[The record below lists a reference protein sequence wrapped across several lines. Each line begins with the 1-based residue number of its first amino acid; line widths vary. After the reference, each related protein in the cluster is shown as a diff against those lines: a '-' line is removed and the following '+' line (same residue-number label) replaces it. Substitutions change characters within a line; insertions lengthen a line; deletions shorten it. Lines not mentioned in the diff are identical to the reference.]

1 MRTSEKGLCKSLSV
15 HLGMQVRRANGCE
28 ERFFPVANVIE
39 AEGLRKSFGDLV
51 AVDGISFHVVRG
63 ECFGILG
70 PNGAGKTS
78 TIRMIY
84 GFSPMT
90 GGILRVF
97 GLPISEGWRVIK
109 AHIGVCQQENTLDP
123 DLSVQQNLGVFASY
137 FDVPKRQARERA
149 EKLLEFMG
157 LGQRKKAKVTE
168 LSGGMMRR
176 LVLARALINEPDLL
190 ILDEPTT
197 GLDPQSR
204 HQVWDRLEELRAK
217 GISIL
222 LTTHYMD
229 EASRLCDR
237 LVIVDHGRILVE
249 GTPMDL
255 IRKHVGHDVIE
266 VATPSDALRTYVASQ
281 SLAYEDLGHRLIIY
295 IYGKEGDQLFHKI
308 SDEYC
313 QEGCILRMATLE
325 DVFLKLTG
333 RGLRE

>member
-1 MRTSEKGLCKSLSV
+1 MGISRVQYVVK
-15 HLGMQVRRANGCE
+15 
-28 ERFFPVANVIE
+28 
-39 AEGLRKSFGDLV
+39 AEGLRKTFGSLV
-51 AVDGISFHVVRG
+51 AVDDISFHVLPG

-90 GGILRVF
+90 GGSLSVL
-97 GLPISEGWRVIK
+97 GGDVSSGWRAIK
-109 AHIGVCQQENTLDP
+109 ARIGVCQQENNLDP
-123 DLSVQQNLGVFASY
+123 DLTVQQNLEVFARY
-137 FDVPKRQARERA
+137 FDIPKGEARERA
-149 EKLLEFMG
+149 AELLSFIALEH
-157 LGQRKKAKVTE
+157 RKDSTVTD

-176 LVLARALINEPDLL
+176 LVLARALINDPELL

-204 HQVWDRLEELRAK
+204 HQVWDRLEKLRAQ
-217 GISIL
+217 GLSIL

-237 LVIVDHGRILVE
+237 LVIMDHGRILVE
-249 GTPMDL
+249 GKPLDL
-255 IRKHVGHDVIE
+255 VRQHVGHDVIE
-266 VATPSDALRTYVASQ
+266 VAWPSDALRAYVQ
-281 SLAYEDLGHRLIIY
+281 SEPVVYEDLGHRIIIY
-295 IYGKEGDQLFHKI
+295 GQESDRMFRTI
-308 SDEYC
+308 SEEYC
-313 QEGCILRMATLE
+313 NGGCILRMATLE